1 MKKLLLT
8 IKGDR
13 TLSNIEIKETGSK
26 IKNRNPAKYD
36 AFLIRSMAGA
46 ISGIISQMPIS
57 EKKKREV
64 FGVLIREMTAEFENN
79 LEDEQDE

>member
-1 MKKLLLT
+1 MKKLLLK

-26 IKNRNPAKYD
+26 IKNRNPVMYD
-36 AFLIRSMAGA
+36 ACLIRAMVGA
-46 ISGIISQMPIS
+46 ISSIISQMQIS
-57 EKKKREV
+57 EKQKREV
-64 FGVLIREMTAEFENN
+64 FDLLVREMTAEFEET

>member
-26 IKNRNPAKYD
+26 IKHRNPAKYD
-36 AFLIRSMAGA
+36 ACLIRAMAGA
-46 ISGIISQMPIS
+46 ISSIISQMPIS

-64 FGVLIREMTAEFENN
+64 FDILVREMTAEFENN

>member
-36 AFLIRSMAGA
+36 ACLIRSMAGA
-46 ISGIISQMPIS
+46 ISSIISQMPIS

-64 FGVLIREMTAEFENN
+64 FDLLVRKMTFEFEKT
-79 LEDEQDE
+79 LEGEPHE